1 MFRHMLKKNSKLKT
15 EFEEEGLNS
24 DEQTFIEELM
34 KGEPD
39 KKDPPPV
46 SIFIIYLR

>member
-1 MFRHMLKKNSKLKT
+1 MFHHMLKNNCEVRK
-15 EFEEEGLNS
+15 EFEKKGINS
-24 DEQTFIEELM
+24 DKQTFIEELM

-46 SIFIIYLR
+46 SGLIIYLR